1 MTHPE
6 PRRDNENSDDLE
18 RVADEVRERLRA
30 RGVAA
35 EPADSP
41 EDLAVLLE
49 GVEDFEHAVES
60 RGGDL
65 FVDEPPL
72 GCEGQPDD
80 PRFAIPARLP
90 RESARTYARR
100 LAEAAGRIRT
110 IAD

>member
-1 MTHPE
+1 MTHAE
-6 PRRDNENSDDLE
+6 PRPDNEGSDDLQ

-35 EPADSP
+35 EPTDSP

-49 GVEDFEHAVES
+49 AVEDFEIAVES

-65 FVDEPPL
+65 FVDEPPF
-72 GCEGQPDD
+72 GSEGQPDD
-80 PRFAIPARLP
+80 PRFAIPARVA
-90 RESARTYARR
+90 RESARSYAGR
-100 LAEAAGRIRT
+100 LSEAAGRIRT

>member
-6 PRRDNENSDDLE
+6 PRPENESLDDLQ

-35 EPADSP
+35 EATDSP

-49 GVEDFEHAVES
+49 SVEDFEIAVES

-72 GCEGQPDD
+72 GSEGQPDD
-80 PRFAIPARLP
+80 PRFAIPARVP
-90 RESARTYARR
+90 RESARTYASR
-100 LAEAAGRIRT
+100 LTEAASRIRT
-110 IAD
+110 VAD